1 MSTAEIGEKL
11 SQNPQLTASQEERG
25 RQLGNF
31 ISAVE
36 LLGDLLMACKV
47 FSLRGS
53 PCR

>member
-1 MSTAEIGEKL
+1 MSITETREDSAIL
-11 SQNPQLTASQEERG
+11 RLTAGQEERSG
-25 RQLGNF
+25 QLGNF

-47 FSLRGS
+47 FSPREC